1 VSIRYDLSG
10 NWILIGRYW
19 YRLSDGMVVP
29 VIQGGGMAVV
39 VQNNTFAFGDDD
51 GSESG
56 HSLDTENAPRTAQ
69 LPDITFLIRIQVEE
83 TDGGNSSFLYA
94 LFAQK
99 NGTGGY
105 TEVTTARTDGL
116 IIANDTQSRADDENT
131 SERLSAGVGAF
142 VAGKY
147 DDGQTQTG
155 TTAIGLDTEYTDLE
169 FAIQIDSANAVDT
182 DYWDLE
188 VHEADGTVL
197 GSYPGTLP
205 RVTAYIEAVD
215 VDVYPVAISA
225 GADSVD
231 PTTQLGDIDFTPT
244 LDDAS
249 AVGIEPS
256 VLLGDIDFTPA
267 VAVAG
272 ADSIDP
278 TVFYSSMDVSPA
290 VAESVAD
297 SVDPSL
303 FWSSQSASPTA
314 SAAGADSVGPTVATA
329 TVLIPTTDDLR
340 NGWTDEGDG
349 TTNIYQSI
357 DESPYSDSD
366 YIKSSENPSTEIYR
380 TKLLSGSDPSSS
392 DDHVVKYRYKH
403 NGQAGDI
410 DLVVRLKE
418 GGTTRASWNHN
429 NIGGTIVNAEQT
441 LSGAEADSITDY
453 TDLYLEFE
461 ANKV

>member
-1 VSIRYDLSG
+1 
-10 NWILIGRYW
+10 
-19 YRLSDGMVVP
+19 M
-29 VIQGGGMAVV
+29 GMAVV
-39 VQNNTFAFGDDD
+39 VQNDRFVFGTDD

-56 HSLDTENAPRTAQ
+56 HSLDTENVARTAQ
-69 LPDITFLIRIQVEE
+69 IPDVTFLTRIQVEE
-83 TDGGNSSFLYA
+83 TDGGNSNLLYA

-116 IIANDTQSRADDENT
+116 KIANDTQGRADDENT
-131 SERLSAGVGAF
+131 TERLTAGVGTFA
-142 VAGKY
+142 AGKY

-155 TTAIGLDTEYTDLE
+155 TTVVNLDTEYTDLE
-169 FAIQIDSANAVDT
+169 FAVQVDSIYAVDT

-188 VHEADGTVL
+188 VHQVDGTVL
-197 GSYPGTLP
+197 DAYPGTLP
-205 RVTAYIEAVD
+205 RVTAYIESVD

-231 PTTQLGDIDFTPT
+231 PTTQLGDINFTPT
-244 LDDAS
+244 LGDAS
-249 AVGIEPS
+249 AVGVEPS
-256 VLLGDIDFTPA
+256 VELGDIDVTPA

-278 TVFYSSMDVSPA
+278 TLGFSSMDVTPA
-290 VAESVAD
+290 VAESGAD

-303 FWSSQSASPTA
+303 FWSSQSASPAA
-314 SAAGADSVGPTVATA
+314 SPAGADSVGPTVASA

-340 NGWTDEGDG
+340 NEWTDEGDG

-380 TKLLSGSDPSSS
+380 TKLSSGSDPSSS
-392 DDHVVKYRYKH
+392 DNHVVKYRYKH

-453 TDLYLEFE
+453 TNLYLEFE